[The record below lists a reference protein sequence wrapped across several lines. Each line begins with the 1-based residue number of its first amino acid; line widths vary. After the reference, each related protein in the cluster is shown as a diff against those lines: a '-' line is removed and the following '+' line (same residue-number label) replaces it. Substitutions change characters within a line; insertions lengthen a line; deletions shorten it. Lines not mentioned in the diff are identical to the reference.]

1 MRLRAMMIVA
11 SSALGLASLTAMPAS
26 AASSDGFY
34 NGRQMTIIVSAGS
47 SGAYTQTARVIS
59 KYLTKYIPGSPSF
72 VVKNMPGAGHVL
84 GTNFLYNQAP
94 KDGSFIGTIGS
105 AIPLHQVLGGQG
117 VRYDASKFNW
127 LGTTGISNQ
136 MGLAWYTTGVKTIE
150 QAKQRELI
158 TGATGAGAGTAIFPT
173 VLNAV
178 IGTRFKLVLG
188 YARNSDID
196 LAIER
201 GEIESHHSF
210 SYSSLLRSH
219 PDWVKEHKVN
229 FLYQVGTDV
238 RSGVP
243 GVPLMTD
250 LAANDEQRQIL
261 QLMTIP
267 SVLGRLYVAPPDVP
281 ADRVA
286 ALKESFVKAMS
297 DKDYLAATKK
307 AKLDVNP
314 MFADEMQKL
323 IEAVIAT
330 PPEVVKLARAAT
342 TQGQSFDC
350 KSLVKDQTLCQS
362 KPKGKSK
369 KGD

>member
-1 MRLRAMMIVA
+1 MRLRAVMIVA
-11 SSALGLASLTAMPAS
+11 SSALGFTSLTTMPAS

-59 KYLTKYIPGSPSF
+59 KYFTKYIPGGPSF

-117 VRYDASKFNW
+117 VRYDARKFNW

-136 MGLAWYTTGVKTIE
+136 MGLAWHTTGVKTIE

-267 SVLGRLYVAPPDVP
+267 SVLGRLYVAPPEVP
-281 ADRVA
+281 AGRVA
-286 ALKESFVKAMS
+286 ILRAAFDSSVKDPAFIAEN
-297 DKDYLAATKK
+297 DKLGLDLFPLSGAEVTSMVQSLVDTPPAIIEK
-307 AKLDVNP
+307 AKQA
-314 MFADEMQKL
+314 M
-323 IEAVIAT
+323 T
-330 PPEVVKLARAAT
+330 VKSSLKCEQQSTAGHCGAAKR
-342 TQGQSFDC
+342 GED
-350 KSLVKDQTLCQS
+350 
-362 KPKGKSK
+362 
-369 KGD
+369 

>member
-1 MRLRAMMIVA
+1 MIIA
-11 SSALGLASLTAMPAS
+11 SSALGFTSLTTMPAS

-59 KYLTKYIPGSPSF
+59 KYFTKYIPGGPSF

-94 KDGSFIGTIGS
+94 KDGSVIGTIGS

-150 QAKQRELI
+150 QAQQHELI

-267 SVLGRLYVAPPDVP
+267 SVLGRLYVAPPEVP
-281 ADRVA
+281 ADRVTILRA
-286 ALKESFVKAMS
+286 AFDSSVKDPAFIAENDKLGLDLFPLSGAEVTAMVQS
-297 DKDYLAATKK
+297 LVDTPPAIIEK
-307 AKLDVNP
+307 AKQA
-314 MFADEMQKL
+314 M
-323 IEAVIAT
+323 T
-330 PPEVVKLARAAT
+330 VKSSLKCEQQSTAEHCGAAKR
-342 TQGQSFDC
+342 GED
-350 KSLVKDQTLCQS
+350 
-362 KPKGKSK
+362 
-369 KGD
+369 